1 MTGNTYAAP
10 LAGFPAPEWF
20 PLFAPPRLLPSL
32 AADQTE
38 REEAGVRLKDKVAIV
53 TGAASGIGRAT
64 ALTFAREGARV
75 VVADLNEDGASATA
89 ATIGDAA
96 IAVRLDVADE
106 AGWAEIT
113 RRTTDRFGRL
123 DILANVAGI
132 GFPGTILDLTM
143 DQWNKMI
150 AVNLT
155 GVMLGCQAAIRA
167 IAATGGSGA
176 IVNVSSLAGLIGIS
190 DVAGYCGSKGGVT
203 TLSKSVAL
211 YCAEQRLPI
220 RCVSVHPTYVDSE
233 MLDPVAD
240 AVGGRQAMLEAMA
253 RLVPIGRIATP
264 QDIANAILFA
274 ASDEAAMMSGHAL
287 VIDGAQL
294 AGPTSAHTKG

>member
-1 MTGNTYAAP
+1 M
-10 LAGFPAPEWF
+10 
-20 PLFAPPRLLPSL
+20 
-32 AADQTE
+32 
-38 REEAGVRLKDKVAIV
+38 RLKDKIAIV
-53 TGAASGIGRAT
+53 TGGASGIGRAT

-75 VVADLNEDGASATA
+75 AVADIDADGAARTA
-89 ATIGDAA
+89 AQIGEQAMA
-96 IAVRLDVADE
+96 IAFDVADE
-106 AGWAEIT
+106 AAWADAA
-113 RRTTDRFGRL
+113 RRTVDRFGRL
-123 DILANVAGI
+123 DILANIAGI

-143 DQWNKMI
+143 DQWNRMI

-167 IAATGGSGA
+167 ITASGGSGA
-176 IVNVSSLAGLIGIS
+176 IVNVSSLAGLVGIA

-211 YCAEQRLPI
+211 FCAERGLPI

-233 MLDPVAD
+233 MLDPIAD
-240 AVGGRQAMLEAMA
+240 AVGGRQAMVDAMA

-294 AGPTSAHTKG
+294 AGPTSAHSKG

>member
-1 MTGNTYAAP
+1 M
-10 LAGFPAPEWF
+10 
-20 PLFAPPRLLPSL
+20 
-32 AADQTE
+32 
-38 REEAGVRLKDKVAIV
+38 RLKDKVAIV

-75 VVADLNEDGASATA
+75 GVADINADGAA
-89 ATIGDAA
+89 AAAAA
-96 IAVRLDVADE
+96 IGEAAVAIPFDVSSE
-106 AGWAEIT
+106 AGWADAVG
-113 RRTTDRFGRL
+113 RTVDRFGKL

-143 DQWNKMI
+143 DQWNRMI

-167 IAATGGSGA
+167 ITATDGSGA
-176 IVNVSSLAGLIGIS
+176 IVNVSSLAGIIGIS

-211 YCAEQRLPI
+211 YCAEQGLPI
-220 RCVSVHPTYVDSE
+220 RCVSIHPTYVDSE
-233 MLDPVAD
+233 MLDPIAG
-240 AVGGRQAMLEAMA
+240 AVGGRQAMLDAMG

-294 AGPTSAHTKG
+294 AGPSSAHTKG

>member
-1 MTGNTYAAP
+1 M
-10 LAGFPAPEWF
+10 
-20 PLFAPPRLLPSL
+20 
-32 AADQTE
+32 
-38 REEAGVRLKDKVAIV
+38 RLKDKIAIV
-53 TGAASGIGRAT
+53 TGGASGIGRAT

-75 VVADLNEDGASATA
+75 AIADIDADGAARTA
-89 ATIGDAA
+89 AQIGEQAMA
-96 IAVRLDVADE
+96 IAFDVADE
-106 AGWAEIT
+106 AAWADAT
-113 RRTTDRFGRL
+113 RRTVDRFGRL
-123 DILANVAGI
+123 DILANIAGI
-132 GFPGTILDLTM
+132 GFPGTILDLTI

-167 IAATGGSGA
+167 ITASGGSGA
-176 IVNVSSLAGLIGIS
+176 IVNVSSLAGLVGIS

-211 YCAEQRLPI
+211 FCAERGLPI
-220 RCVSVHPTYVDSE
+220 RCVSAHPTYVDSE

-240 AVGGRQAMLEAMA
+240 AIGSRQAMIDGMA

-294 AGPTSAHTKG
+294 AGPTSAHSKG

>member
-1 MTGNTYAAP
+1 M
-10 LAGFPAPEWF
+10 
-20 PLFAPPRLLPSL
+20 
-32 AADQTE
+32 
-38 REEAGVRLKDKVAIV
+38 RLKDKIAIV
-53 TGAASGIGRAT
+53 TGGASGIGRAT

-75 VVADLNEDGASATA
+75 AIADIDADGAARTA
-89 ATIGDAA
+89 AQIGEQAMA
-96 IAVRLDVADE
+96 IAFDVADE
-106 AGWAEIT
+106 AAWADAT
-113 RRTTDRFGRL
+113 RRTVDRFGRL
-123 DILANVAGI
+123 DILANIAGI
-132 GFPGTILDLTM
+132 GFPGTILDLTI

-167 IAATGGSGA
+167 ITASGGSGA
-176 IVNVSSLAGLIGIS
+176 IVNVSSLAGLVGIS

-211 YCAEQRLPI
+211 FCAERGLPI

-240 AVGGRQAMLEAMA
+240 AIGSRQAMIDGMA

-294 AGPTSAHTKG
+294 AGPTSAHSKG

>member
-1 MTGNTYAAP
+1 M
-10 LAGFPAPEWF
+10 
-20 PLFAPPRLLPSL
+20 
-32 AADQTE
+32 
-38 REEAGVRLKDKVAIV
+38 RLKDKVAIV

-75 VVADLNEDGASATA
+75 VAADINEAGAAATA
-89 ATIGDAA
+89 ALIGADAMA
-96 IAVRLDVADE
+96 IRLDVADE
-106 AGWAEIT
+106 AGWAEAT
-113 RRTTDRFGRL
+113 RRTVDRFGRL
-123 DILANVAGI
+123 DSLANIAGI
-132 GFPGTILDLTM
+132 GFPGTILDLTL
-143 DQWNKMI
+143 DQWNRMI

-167 IAATGGSGA
+167 ITASGGSGA
-176 IVNVSSLAGLIGIS
+176 IVNVSSLAGLVGIA

-211 YCAEQRLPI
+211 FCGERGLPI

-233 MLDPVAD
+233 MLDPIAD
-240 AVGGRQAMLEAMA
+240 AVGGRQAMVDAMA
-253 RLVPIGRIATP
+253 RLVPIGRIANP

-274 ASDEAAMMSGHAL
+274 TSDEAAMMSGHAL

-294 AGPTSAHTKG
+294 AGPSSAHSRG